1 MDSGRDSYEE
11 MGTFTGSNST
21 SALAS
26 SAASFAIF
34 VASPLA
40 VLGESKHNHYPQQ
53 KKHRLRHHR

>member
-1 MDSGRDSYEE
+1 MDSGRDSDEE

-40 VLGESKHNHYPQQ
+40 VLGNSSIGEIQME
-53 KKHRLRHHR
+53 